1 MRYLI
6 KSTTDSKYL
15 GKFFTLDMISRTIDI
30 EGVDEGPNIQN
41 YEHIRGNGDFVV
53 ITTANYT
60 LKGKL
65 VK

>member
-6 KSTTDSKYL
+6 KSTTDNKYL
-15 GKFFTLDMISRTIDI
+15 GKFFTLDINNRTIDI
-30 EGVDEGPNIQN
+30 EGVNEGPNIQN
-41 YEHIRGNGDFVV
+41 YENIRGYDDFVIV
-53 ITTANYT
+53 TTSNYT